1 MIDAEM
7 YLARITRLPVVE
19 VADTEK
25 SATNDSLESCII
37 GELCLLHL
45 SRKK

>member
-1 MIDAEM
+1 MC
-7 YLARITRLPVVE
+7 LVRILRLLGAG
-19 VADTEK
+19 VAGTEK